1 MAYETKLRQHD
12 KAYDQLY
19 VCGKC
24 QEGCET
30 CNDDSPC
37 LASYNWTFRYVQ
49 VYLLSSVQVKENSV
63 LASVLRK
70 VLRQLLGL

>member
-1 MAYETKLRQHD
+1 MYFSQFFIVAYETKLRQND
-12 KAYDQLY
+12 EAYDQLY

-30 CNDDSPC
+30 CHDDSPC

-49 VYLLSSVQVKENSV
+49 VCLLSSVQVKENLSCV
-63 LASVLRK
+63 HLK
-70 VLRQLLGL
+70 I